1 MALGLK
7 VHLEGVCLA
16 KKSWSQ
22 LGDNSLCLVTKSA
35 ASMFMV
41 GVELLVIDVLARSK
55 IVFVDLLLKAAWS
68 GDRLVV
74 WNWQ

>member
-22 LGDNSLCLVTKSA
+22 LGDNRLCLATKSA
-35 ASMFMV
+35 ASLFKARV
-41 GVELLVIDVLARSK
+41 DLLVIDVLARSK
-55 IVFVDLLLKAAWS
+55 IVLIDLWLKAAWS

-74 WNWQ
+74 WNWR